1 MKQAIRISIA
11 AWMMILVAACGD
23 NRKDEKSGLGDK
35 KAQLQK
41 LKNEQTKLAGEIE
54 ALETEIAKADPEAAK
69 ERNARLV
76 SLLTITNQDFAHYI
90 ELQGKV
96 DAENISIVTP
106 RGAPGQV
113 KAIYIKHGDLVK
125 KGQLLL
131 KLDDAII
138 RQNIAAAK
146 QGLEQIKTQLSLAQS
161 LYERQKNLWDQ
172 NIGTEVQLL
181 QAKTNVE
188 ALQNQLKTAEENVKV
203 AQEQL
208 STTNVNAEVA
218 GIVDQL
224 NVKVGEYFQGVV
236 AGSATPQIQIVNTS
250 NLKVVTDI
258 PENYLT
264 QVHKGS
270 IADIIIPDLDNKKI
284 STTVSLVSQ
293 SINVNSRGFVAEA
306 KIPYE
311 PALKP
316 NQVAIMKILDYSS
329 KNAIAIPVNT
339 VQTDEKGKYVY
350 VGVKDG
356 DKILARKKHIVVG
369 ELSGQFI
376 EVKSGL
382 ASGDQLVSEG
392 YQNIYDGQILKTG
405 L

>member
-1 MKQAIRISIA
+1 MKQIIRISIA

-23 NRKDEKSGLGDK
+23 NRKEGKSALGDK

-41 LKNEQTKLAGEIE
+41 LKNQQTKLAEEIQ
-54 ALETEIAKADPEAAK
+54 ALETEIAKADPEAAR
-69 ERNARLV
+69 ESNARLV
-76 SLLTITNQDFAHYI
+76 SLLTVTNQDFAHYI

-113 KAIYIKHGDLVK
+113 KAIYVKHGDRVN

-208 STTNVNAEVA
+208 NTTNVYAEVS

-270 IADIIIPDLDNKKI
+270 IAEIIIPDLNNKKI

-311 PALKP
+311 AELKP

-350 VGVKDG
+350 VGVKEG
-356 DKILARKKHIVVG
+356 DKIVARKKHVVVG
-369 ELSGQFI
+369 ELSGQLI
-376 EVKSGL
+376 EVKSGMV
-382 ASGDQLVSEG
+382 SGDQLVSEG

>member
-23 NRKDEKSGLGDK
+23 NRKEEKSALGDK

-41 LKNEQTKLAGEIE
+41 LKNQQTKLAEEIQV
-54 ALETEIAKADPEAAK
+54 LETEIAKADPEAAR
-69 ERNARLV
+69 ESNARLV
-76 SLLTITNQDFAHYI
+76 SLLTVTNQDFAHYI

-113 KAIYIKHGDLVK
+113 KAIYVKHGDRVN

-208 STTNVNAEVA
+208 NTTNVYAEVA

-270 IADIIIPDLDNKKI
+270 IAEIIIPDLNNKKI

-311 PALKP
+311 AELKP

-350 VGVKDG
+350 VGVKEG
-356 DKILARKKHIVVG
+356 DKIVARKKHVVVG
-369 ELSGQFI
+369 ELSGQLI
-376 EVKSGL
+376 EVKSGMV
-382 ASGDQLVSEG
+382 SGDQLVSEG

>member
-1 MKQAIRISIA
+1 MKQIIRISVA
-11 AWMMILVAACGD
+11 AGMMIIIAACG
-23 NRKDEKSGLGDK
+23 NGVKEEKSALGDK
-35 KAQLQK
+35 KAELAKLQAEQSK
-41 LKNEQTKLAGEIE
+41 LTDKITKLED
-54 ALETEIAKADPEAAK
+54 EIAKADPEAAK
-69 ERNARLV
+69 EKNARLV
-76 SLLTITNQDFAHYI
+76 SLLTIANQDFAHYI

-113 KAIYIKHGDLVK
+113 KAIYFKHGDMVK

-146 QGLEQIKTQLSLAQS
+146 QGLEQIKTQLSFAKN
-161 LYERQKNLWDQ
+161 LYQRQKNLWDQ
-172 NIGTEVQLL
+172 NIGTEVQVIT
-181 QAKTNVE
+181 AKTNAE
-188 ALQNQLKTAEENVKV
+188 ALENQLKTAEENVKV

-208 STTNVNAEVA
+208 NTTNVYAEVT
-218 GIVDQL
+218 GVVDQL

-258 PENYLT
+258 PENYLVR
-264 QVHKGS
+264 VHKGS
-270 IADIIIPDLDNKKI
+270 AAEVIIPDLNDKKI
-284 STTVSLVSQ
+284 TTTVSLVSQ

-311 PALKP
+311 SSLKP
-316 NQVAIMKILDYSS
+316 NQVAIIKILDYSA

-339 VQTDEKGKYVY
+339 VQTDEQGKYVY
-350 VGVKDG
+350 VGVKEG
-356 DKILARKKHIVVG
+356 EKIVARKKHIVVG
-369 ELSGQFI
+369 ELNGQLI
-376 EVKSGL
+376 EVKTGI
-382 ASGDQLVSEG
+382 ANGDQLVSEG

-405 L
+405 K